1 MVNTLDRVVSDPQ
14 LLHRNMIL
22 QLEGADGRRSGVMGN
37 PIKFKDADAEERHYP
52 PDLGADTSAVL
63 NEVLNLSND
72 EIAELI
78 RLKAIV
84 AKDFAR

>member
-1 MVNTLDRVVSDPQ
+1 MV
-14 LLHRNMIL
+14 L
-22 QLEGADGRRSGVMGN
+22 QLEDANGRRSGVMGN
-37 PIKFKDADAEERHYP
+37 PIKFKDADAEERRYP

-63 NEVLNLSND
+63 REVLNLSND

-84 AKDFAR
+84 AKDFTR